1 MNILFVTS
9 SRIGDAVL
17 STGVLDHLISEYP
30 DARISIACGPVAA
43 PLFEAVPNL
52 CRIIVIHK
60 KPFALHWLKLWAA
73 CVGSR
78 WSLVVDLRASLLAW
92 FLPARRRRVLG
103 PSRDLVHRV
112 RRLSELI
119 DLDQPKAPRLWTA
132 PRHADVAARL
142 IPADGP
148 VLALSPTANWRGK
161 RWPAEN
167 FTALAERLTGAGG
180 ILPGARVAVFGAASE
195 RPAARPVIEAIP
207 HARRIDLVGK
217 VDLLTAFA
225 CLKRCAFFVGN
236 DSGLT
241 HIAAAA
247 HVPTLGLFGP
257 SRVEHYAPWGEHA
270 AVAQT
275 AIPYDEL
282 CPPGYV
288 PRPTDALM
296 DSLSVDTAEAAARA
310 LWRRCRGPAA

>member
-17 STGVLDHLISEYP
+17 STGVLDHLVCEHP
-30 DARISIACGPVAA
+30 DARITIACGPVAA

-52 CRIIVIHK
+52 SRIIVMEK
-60 KPFALHWLKLWAA
+60 KPFALHWLKLWAM
-73 CVGSR
+73 CVGGY
-78 WSLVVDLRASLLAW
+78 WSLVVDLRASALAW

-103 PSRDLVHRV
+103 TSRELVHRV
-112 RRLSELI
+112 RRLS
-119 DLDQPKAPRLWTA
+119 DLFGLDEPKAPRLWTE
-132 PRHADVAARL
+132 PRHEEEAARL
-142 IPADGP
+142 MPADEL

-161 RWPAEN
+161 QWRAEN
-167 FTALAERLTGAGG
+167 FTALAERLTGPRG
-180 ILPGARVAVFGAASE
+180 ILPGAPVAVFGAASE
-195 RPAARPVIEAIP
+195 RPAARPVIDAIP
-207 HARRIDLVGK
+207 RQRRVDLVGK

-236 DSGLT
+236 DSGLM

-247 HVPTLGLFGP
+247 RVPTLGLFGP

-270 AVAQT
+270 AVART

-282 CPPGYV
+282 FPPGYV

-296 DSLSVDTAEAAARA
+296 DSLSVDTAAAAARA
-310 LWRRCRGPAA
+310 LWRRCRGLAA